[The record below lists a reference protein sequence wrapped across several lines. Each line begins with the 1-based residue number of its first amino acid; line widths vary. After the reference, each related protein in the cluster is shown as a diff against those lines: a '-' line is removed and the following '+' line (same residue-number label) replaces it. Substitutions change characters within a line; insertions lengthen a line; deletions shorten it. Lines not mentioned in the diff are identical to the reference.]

1 MAMAIEIAQKI
12 EAMEAEIVRTQE
24 VRQNALRQ
32 AQEAEAMLQRQ
43 AGYITGL
50 KEIQEA
56 EAQANGQVEIIEEP
70 EAVEA

>member
-50 KEIQEA
+50 REIQEA
-56 EAQANGQVEIIEEP
+56 EAQANGQVEVEEP